1 MPKQRRSSVVDRQQ
15 VQGLLRKY
23 ACPVPY
29 HEVRT
34 RFLGSIASPELSASP
49 LQIVKNLWGGTLPEF
64 ELIEDLNRLIDTLIN
79 GLWNTLTVHQKRN
92 EPFRLVK
99 VPLEPS
105 VANLANL
112 ALIRRQEIDGFVEG
126 LFGGSEEIDLPER
139 ANASLGMLAEMR
151 GMVAGA
157 HDLTTREAEPQ
168 IQLKFMRHSGTFAN
182 SRGLWKGRST
192 LWCSTAPARVKGR
205 PRDRVQ
211 SSAAWAPRPR
221 VDNAMVKALA
231 RAFRWRKMLDTGV
244 HATLEDLARAKRVAP
259 SYVSRHSAADAA
271 RAGDRRGDPRW
282 SAAGGNAAG

>member
-1 MPKQRRSSVVDRQQ
+1 MPRTEDSQQ
-15 VQGLLRKY
+15 VRDLLRRY

-49 LQIVKNLWGGTLPEF
+49 LQIVKDLWGGTLPEF
-64 ELIEDLNRLIDTLIN
+64 ESIEDLNRLIDTLIN
-79 GLWNTLTVHQKRN
+79 GLWNTLTGHQKRN

-139 ANASLGMLAEMR
+139 ANASLGILAEMR

-157 HDLTTREAEPQ
+157 HDLTTREVEPADPAQ
-168 IQLKFMRHSGTFAN
+168 IHETFRHLRELTRIIEKEIHTVVLDCTRARRQMLRDAPPRRPTF
-182 SRGLWKGRST
+182 
-192 LWCSTAPARVKGR
+192 
-205 PRDRVQ
+205 
-211 SSAAWAPRPR
+211 
-221 VDNAMVKALA
+221 
-231 RAFRWRKMLDTGV
+231 
-244 HATLEDLARAKRVAP
+244 H
-259 SYVSRHSAADAA
+259 
-271 RAGDRRGDPRW
+271 
-282 SAAGGNAAG
+282 